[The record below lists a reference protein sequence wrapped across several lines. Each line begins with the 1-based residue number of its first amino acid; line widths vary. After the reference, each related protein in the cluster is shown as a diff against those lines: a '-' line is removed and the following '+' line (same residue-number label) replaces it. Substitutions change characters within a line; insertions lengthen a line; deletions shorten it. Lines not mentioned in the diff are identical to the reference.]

1 MCALWPGVCAVS
13 VFSAQVTGKYL
24 YSSRKRQT
32 KVDLLKT
39 PYMCFALRGNA
50 KNFLRIKVNYQD
62 TYNRSKNIGLT
73 LEHSARFA
81 RDKWS
86 YQCLN
91 LQEMAMNS
99 RLKRFIK
106 KGSWIKL
113 FEVEVPEQEAV
124 HETLYV
130 DEVAFVSEPL
140 YVEAERPS
148 VLESL
153 GILVSEVRVTRGEG
167 NRRAFNLTLQSA
179 NCAGKYPLLGLVSD
193 SLNATWM
200 EELRTASRA
209 SFSIAGGEAEV
220 ERIQETNQD
229 VIGSWELAIG
239 GTTIKGLSP
248 SVSASELQTV
258 IERSLGV
265 AGVQVRSGDE
275 QESCGERKWH
285 LEWVALPGRQELL
298 VPSAS
303 NLLVGGAVNIRAT
316 REEAGSIVH
325 SRVSSQFFSVRR
337 TQPHVSLTVRGY
349 RAVCLGKCS
358 FTYTDTSTPRLT
370 SLSATRDAD
379 GFHIL
384 SIQGDGFSDP
394 NPQNYSVTVG
404 GRPCAVASVQ
414 LEEKAKFKKPSPHRS
429 RAGWRPFPAG
439 SHPVSLSMQPAGY
452 AHQPTPPLVYEAPV
466 TLASVT
472 PSRGGVGGGYDLVI
486 RGDGL
491 PSTSQGGG
499 QRRVRGGRPLP
510 SHGRGPWLRGVRG
523 AAWGAGKADVIVA
536 IEGVATT
543 MKGAFSGSASVTYN
557 LKVSGFS
564 PRRGSVNGGT
574 TVALRGRGFGD
585 DCSLLKVTLGAAMTC
600 EVMTCSDD
608 LVTCVTKR
616 RRVDHVVNSTGT
628 HYKYGE
634 GYAWAPGSLH
644 IDAGDTVTWSWGREG
659 SRGPISTPLY
669 NVFQTASPAG
679 STYDGA
685 GFHSGPPSRR
695 GGRRSCPLFG
705 EGGAGVA
712 SGHDL

>member
-1 MCALWPGVCAVS
+1 MSANIGKQLRNTCTWGVTSTGGQRVIAYARMSNVTNPWWTMFGRAPPSLPGCRCLPQTEPESDDVAKAHEITRPGLPPVNRDTELIEGMRPQGLSLAGEIFCAADPAPKAGGAENINLSDQRHKPCS
-13 VFSAQVTGKYL
+13 VMVNSRTRFKLYAKEEADPLLGTVIVTEEAKHRSSAQKYPHLKFSAQVTGKYL

-303 NLLVGGAVNIRAT
+303 NLLVGGER
-316 REEAGSIVH
+316 
-325 SRVSSQFFSVRR
+325 
-337 TQPHVSLTVRGY
+337 
-349 RAVCLGKCS
+349 
-358 FTYTDTSTPRLT
+358 
-370 SLSATRDAD
+370 
-379 GFHIL
+379 
-384 SIQGDGFSDP
+384 
-394 NPQNYSVTVG
+394 
-404 GRPCAVASVQ
+404 
-414 LEEKAKFKKPSPHRS
+414 
-429 RAGWRPFPAG
+429 
-439 SHPVSLSMQPAGY
+439 
-452 AHQPTPPLVYEAPV
+452 
-466 TLASVT
+466 
-472 PSRGGVGGGYDLVI
+472 
-486 RGDGL
+486 
-491 PSTSQGGG
+491 
-499 QRRVRGGRPLP
+499 
-510 SHGRGPWLRGVRG
+510 
-523 AAWGAGKADVIVA
+523 
-536 IEGVATT
+536 
-543 MKGAFSGSASVTYN
+543 
-557 LKVSGFS
+557 
-564 PRRGSVNGGT
+564 
-574 TVALRGRGFGD
+574 
-585 DCSLLKVTLGAAMTC
+585 
-600 EVMTCSDD
+600 
-608 LVTCVTKR
+608 
-616 RRVDHVVNSTGT
+616 
-628 HYKYGE
+628 
-634 GYAWAPGSLH
+634 
-644 IDAGDTVTWSWGREG
+644 
-659 SRGPISTPLY
+659 
-669 NVFQTASPAG
+669 
-679 STYDGA
+679 
-685 GFHSGPPSRR
+685 
-695 GGRRSCPLFG
+695 
-705 EGGAGVA
+705 
-712 SGHDL
+712 